1 MVFLVVVLVLVT
13 IMQECN
19 ILWDNLQILC
29 LSLCKYATW
38 LIVEHILVSW
48 NVLFAIWW
56 RPHLGTSAPCP
67 GSGSRSRLTTR
78 ITSLFHRNRI
88 FPVPS
93 LASSSLQRRSTFFYF
108 FPQTTL
114 VPHPPI
120 ILFTSLPSSQLW
132 IMVCFVSMTSEN
144 GFQIASRPIIPNM
157 MVVTPFFLW
166 KEPGDSKSALFLATL
181 NQLLTQSSTLS
192 NSCDISSADIEIYDL
207 AVVLAMFYQTLAWH
221 QKDLALYQ

>member
-1 MVFLVVVLVLVT
+1 MPKKRVMVFLVVVLVLVT

-93 LASSSLQRRSTFFYF
+93 LASNSLQRQPTFLLFFSTNHPRPSPSNHSIH
-108 FPQTTL
+108 FPPL
-114 VPHPPI
+114 
-120 ILFTSLPSSQLW
+120 LP
-132 IMVCFVSMTSEN
+132 
-144 GFQIASRPIIPNM
+144 
-157 MVVTPFFLW
+157 
-166 KEPGDSKSALFLATL
+166 TL
-181 NQLLTQSSTLS
+181 NYGLLRI
-192 NSCDISSADIEIYDL
+192 NDI
-207 AVVLAMFYQTLAWH
+207 
-221 QKDLALYQ
+221 